1 MEAGL
6 LGRVSALTEELYTK
20 CSELD
25 QAVAD
30 APKDDSKKTV
40 NYYHDVILAKMDEV
54 RAPGRSAGDAGG
66 QEVLAVPDLLGYPV
80 LRVSDNRAAGRTHA
94 GCGSWKQP
102 AVTAYNTMACTSRTE
117 RCGRCTPIFLEEMK
131 NGCHGTCH
139 VGRRRLDTGGG
150 CTGVS
155 IKIRSTCINGRTL
168 KNVRPAF
175 CALNEFSPQTRP
187 CASRPGVL

>member
-1 MEAGL
+1 MESREEALLEEYYKTLRIEALTMSDMVREEILPACVAYEKDLADTVKVKKDAGVAGGMEAGL

-30 APKDDSKKTV
+30 APKDDSKQTV

-54 RAPGRSAGDAGG
+54 RASCRSAGDAGG

-102 AVTAYNTMACTSRTE
+102 VVTAYNTMACTSRTE
-117 RCGRCTPIFLEEMK
+117 RCGRCTPIFWRK
-131 NGCHGTCH
+131 
-139 VGRRRLDTGGG
+139 
-150 CTGVS
+150 
-155 IKIRSTCINGRTL
+155 
-168 KNVRPAF
+168 
-175 CALNEFSPQTRP
+175 
-187 CASRPGVL
+187 